1 MSVFDTKKHKLTC
14 YKINYG
20 REKFIKLALAFPGL
34 WKMRW
39 NNHLS
44 IWKEKSAMIALNPD
58 LLDLIMMRLVRMLDD
73 SQIVLKR
80 FGAANK
86 LDRFVNIENNK
97 RNWKTS

>member
-1 MSVFDTKKHKLTC
+1 
-14 YKINYG
+14 
-20 REKFIKLALAFPGL
+20 
-34 WKMRW
+34 
-39 NNHLS
+39 
-44 IWKEKSAMIALNPD
+44 MIALNPD

-97 RNWKTS
+97 RN